1 MKEIE
6 VGTKV
11 LVRAEVD
18 AFRTGLNSGVLI
30 RVDVNGQKIWVRS
43 EDIQMMRDDVEAIC
57 SDTPKELRLPRGS
70 AKWDSIMDELKFNR
84 NPEEVAAEE
93 TDGDL

>member
-18 AFRTGLNSGVLI
+18 AFRTGLNSGPKV
-30 RVDVNGQKIWVRS
+30 RVRIGDQSVWAKA
-43 EDIQMMRDDVEAIC
+43 EDLQMI
-57 SDTPKELRLPRGS
+57 PELHMPRGS

-84 NPEEVAAEE
+84 NPEEVAAEK
-93 TDGDL
+93 TDGNNLH

>member
-18 AFRTGLNSGVLI
+18 AFRTGLNSGSMLRAVI
-30 RVDVNGQKIWVRS
+30 NGQRVWLRP
-43 EDIQMMRDDVEAIC
+43 EDIQLMHDDVE
-57 SDTPKELRLPRGS
+57 
-70 AKWDSIMDELKFNR
+70 SILG
-84 NPEEVAAEE
+84 
-93 TDGDL
+93 TDNQEDGVTEREWLE

>member
-11 LVRAEVD
+11 LVRAEVE
-18 AFRTGLNSGVLI
+18 AFRTGLNSGPKV
-30 RVDVNGQKIWVRS
+30 RVRIGDQSVWAKA
-43 EDIQMMRDDVEAIC
+43 EDLQMK
-57 SDTPKELRLPRGS
+57 PELRFPRGS
-70 AKWDSIMDELKFNR
+70 AKWNSVMDEMCTY
-84 NPEEVAAEE
+84 NPGDGVSEE

>member
-30 RVDVNGQKIWVRS
+30 RVAVNGQKIWVRS
-43 EDIQMMRDDVEAIC
+43 EDIQLMRDKVESIYNDA
-57 SDTPKELRLPRGS
+57 PKELRLPRGS
-70 AKWDSIMDELKFNR
+70 AKWDSIMNELR
-84 NPEEVAAEE
+84 TGNPEDGVTEE
-93 TDGDL
+93 KDE